1 MFNRFLYLFF
11 LFLLHMSPAIAQP
24 TETNTD
30 NLVEVLMRSNPELFS
45 KILKDPAK
53 YEIQILYT
61 QIDRNKKNKPSF
73 TQHCYR
79 IDASQYFYP
88 ASTVKLPAVLLALE
102 KINKLNIKD
111 LTKETTL
118 RIDSAYT
125 RQVAVTV
132 DSTSPDGLPSIAHYI
147 KKILL
152 VSDNDAYNRLFEF
165 VGQGPMN
172 ENLYKKGFTD
182 LRLLKRLQVGST
194 AEEDR
199 YTNPFTFYAGER
211 IIYQQPQVFNPKEFP
226 NHLTTTLK
234 GKGHLQQEKLVNK
247 PMDFSAMNYI
257 SIENLQGILRSLLF
271 PEAVPARKRFD
282 LKEEDYQFV
291 YKYMSMFPKESK
303 SPVYDSVQYYNSYGK
318 FFLFRDTKKE
328 YPSHI
333 RIFNKAGWA
342 YGFLTDNAYIV
353 DFKNNVEFLLTAT
366 ILVNEDGIFNDDQY
380 EYETVGKPFLAALG
394 RVIYDYEL
402 GRKKN
407 FQPDLSKFKIDYTK
421 Q

>member
-1 MFNRFLYLFF
+1 MYNRLIYIPFLIF
-11 LFLLHMSPAIAQP
+11 LHMPFTFAQP
-24 TETNTD
+24 TENSPN

-53 YEIQILYT
+53 YEVQILYT

-73 TQHCYR
+73 TQHRYR
-79 IDASQYFYP
+79 VDASQYFYP

-102 KINKLNIKD
+102 KINTLHING
-111 LTKETTL
+111 LSKETTL
-118 RIDSAYT
+118 RIDSAYN

-132 DSTSPDGLPSIAHYI
+132 DSTSPNGLPSIEHYI

-165 VGQGPMN
+165 VGQQQMN
-172 ENLYKKGFTD
+172 ENLYKKGFKD
-182 LRLLKRLQVGST
+182 LRLLKRLQVGSR

-199 YTNPFTFYAGER
+199 YTNPFTFYAGEK
-211 IIYQQPQVFNPKEFP
+211 IIYQQPLVFNPKEFS
-226 NHLTTTLK
+226 NTLTTTAK
-234 GKGHLQQEKLVNK
+234 GKGYLQQGKLVKK
-247 PMDFSAMNYI
+247 PMDFSAMNAI

-271 PEAVPARKRFD
+271 PEAVPARKRFT
-282 LKEEDYQFV
+282 LKQEDYQFV
-291 YKYMSMFPKESK
+291 YKYMSMFPKESQ
-303 SPVYDSVQYYNSYGK
+303 SPVYDSLEYYNSYGK
-318 FFLFRDTKKE
+318 FFLFGDTKKDF
-328 YPSHI
+328 PSHI

-342 YGFLTDNAYIV
+342 YGFLTDNAYIA

-366 ILVNEDGIFNDDQY
+366 ILVNENGIFNDDQY

-394 RVIYDYEL
+394 RVIYEYEL

-407 FQPDLSKFKIDYTK
+407 FQPDLSRFKIDYTR
-421 Q
+421 

>member
-1 MFNRFLYLFF
+1 MYKPLFFIFF
-11 LFLLHMSPAIAQP
+11 LFFFAMRSAFSQG
-24 TETNTD
+24 TETN
-30 NLVEVLMRSNPELFS
+30 NLVEVLLRSNPEVFG
-45 KILKDPAK
+45 KILEDPAR

-61 QIDRNKKNKPSF
+61 QIDRNKKNKPAF
-73 TQHCYR
+73 TSHAYR
-79 IDASQYFYP
+79 VEASQYFYP

-102 KINKLNIKD
+102 KINKLGIKN

-118 RIDSAYT
+118 QIDSAYS

-132 DSTSPDGLPSIAHYI
+132 DSTSLSGLPSIAHYI

-165 VGQGPMN
+165 VSQQQMN
-172 ENLYKKGFTD
+172 ESLYKKGFTD
-182 LRLLKRLQVGST
+182 LRLIKRLQVGST

-199 YTNPFTFYAGER
+199 YTNPFTFYAGKN
-211 IIYQQPQVFNPKEFP
+211 IIYRQPLVFNLKQYP
-226 NHLTTTLK
+226 NTLTTTLK
-234 GKGHLQQEKLVNK
+234 GKGYLQNEILVNK

-271 PEAVPARKRFD
+271 PEAVPARKRFK
-282 LKEEDYQFV
+282 LAGEDYQFV
-291 YKYMSMFPKESK
+291 YKYMSMFPQESQN
-303 SPVYDSVQYYNSYGK
+303 PLYDSSYHNSYGK
-318 FFLFRDTKKE
+318 FFLFADKKE
-328 YPSHI
+328 DFPSHI

-353 DFKNNVEFLLTAT
+353 DLKNNVEFMLTAT
-366 ILVNEDGIFNDDQY
+366 ILVNEDGIFNDNQY

-394 RVIYDYEL
+394 KVIYEYEL
-402 GRKKN
+402 GRKKH
-407 FQPDLSKFKIDYTK
+407 FQSDLDRFRIDYIT

>member
-1 MFNRFLYLFF
+1 MFNRLLSIFF
-11 LFLLHMSPAIAQP
+11 LLLLHMPLAFAQP
-24 TETNTD
+24 TETNTN
-30 NLVEVLMRSNPELFS
+30 NLVEVLLRSNPELFS
-45 KILKDPAK
+45 RILKDPAK
-53 YEIQILYT
+53 YEVQILYT
-61 QIDRNKKNKPSF
+61 QIDRNKKNKPAF
-73 TQHCYR
+73 TQHRYR
-79 IDASQYFYP
+79 VDATQYFYP
-88 ASTVKLPAVLLALE
+88 ASTVKLSAVLLALE
-102 KINKLNIKD
+102 KINTLNING

-118 RIDSAYT
+118 RIDSAYN

-132 DSTSPDGLPSIAHYI
+132 DSTSLSGLPSIAHYI

-165 VGQGPMN
+165 MGQGQIN
-172 ENLYKKGFTD
+172 ENLYKKGFND

-199 YTNPFTFYAGER
+199 YTNPFTFYAGDK
-211 IIYQQPQVFNPKEFP
+211 IIYEQPLVFNPKEFP
-226 NHLTTTLK
+226 NKLTTIVK
-234 GKGHLQQEKLVNK
+234 GKGYLQQEKLVNK

-271 PEAVPARKRFD
+271 PEAVPARKRFE
-282 LKEEDYQFV
+282 LKQEDYQFV
-291 YKYMSMFPKESK
+291 YKYMSMFPQESQG
-303 SPVYDSVQYYNSYGK
+303 PVYDSVQYYKSYGK
-318 FFLFRDTKKE
+318 FFLYGNTKTDF
-328 YPSHI
+328 PPHI

-342 YGFLTDNAYIV
+342 YGFLTDNAYV
-353 DFKNNVEFLLTAT
+353 ADFKNNVEFLLTAT

-394 RVIYDYEL
+394 KVIYEYEL

-407 FQPDLSKFKIDYTK
+407 FQPNLSKFRIDYTK